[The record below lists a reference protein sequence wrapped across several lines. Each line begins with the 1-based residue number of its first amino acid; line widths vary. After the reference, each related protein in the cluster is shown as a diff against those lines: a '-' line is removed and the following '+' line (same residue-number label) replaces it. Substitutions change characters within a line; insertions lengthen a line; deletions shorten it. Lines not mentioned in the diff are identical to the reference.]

1 MDLPLDL
8 DAVGGP
14 GLGLAAMAGVLV
26 VLALIDSTSFG
37 TLLIPVWLLLAPG
50 RLRAGRVLVYL
61 GTVAGFYLAV
71 GIVVLLGAGA
81 FLDRFGDALDTRAAA
96 IVQLL
101 LGIGL
106 FALSFRFDSKRAARK
121 AAQSEAAPFGAT
133 PSAAGRADAVGVSPW
148 TGAGAGAG
156 AETAGPGAPSSPPR
170 PGRLSRWRERALGI
184 EADAVGTGVVRTRSS
199 VLPLVGLALGAVA
212 IEVGT
217 MLPYLA
223 AIGIV
228 TTSDVG
234 WPANG
239 AILAAYCVVMVA
251 PALLLLLGRLVAARA
266 VDPVLHRLDRWL
278 TKNATDMTGWVLG
291 ALGVLLAL
299 NAFGR
304 LGWA

>member
-121 AAQSEAAPFGAT
+121 AAQSDAAP
-133 PSAAGRADAVGVSPW
+133 SVAGRPDAGGAGPW
-148 TGAGAGAG
+148 TGVAAG

-170 PGRLSRWRERALGI
+170 PGRISRWRERALGI
-184 EADAVGTGVVRTRSS
+184 EADTAGTGAVRTRSS
-199 VLPLVGLALGAVA
+199 VLPLMGLALGAVA

-234 WPANG
+234 WPGSG

-266 VDPVLHRLDRWL
+266 VDPVLRRLDRWL

>member
-1 MDLPLDL
+1 MDIPLDL

-61 GTVAGFYLAV
+61 GTVAAFYLAV

-106 FALSFRFDSKRAARK
+106 FALSFRFDSKRAARRD
-121 AAQSEAAPFGAT
+121 AQASAAAPATVGAL
-133 PSAAGRADAVGVSPW
+133 PAGRGDATGVTRGTTS
-148 TGAGAGAG
+148 A
-156 AETAGPGAPSSPPR
+156 PR

-184 EADAVGTGVVRTRSS
+184 EADAAGAGAEQARPS
-199 VLPLVGLALGAVA
+199 VLPLMGLALGAVA
-212 IEVGT
+212 LEVGT

-223 AIGIV
+223 AIGLL

-234 WPANG
+234 WPATG
-239 AILAAYCVVMVA
+239 GILAAYCVVMIA

-266 VDPVLHRLDRWL
+266 VDPLLRRLDAWL
-278 TKNATDMTGWVLG
+278 TRNATDMTGWVLG
-291 ALGVLLAL
+291 ILGVLLAL

-304 LGWA
+304 LGWT

>member
-1 MDLPLDL
+1 MARACARDRGGRRRDR
-8 DAVGGP
+8 GGP
-14 GLGLAAMAGVLV
+14 
-26 VLALIDSTSFG
+26 
-37 TLLIPVWLLLAPG
+37 
-50 RLRAGRVLVYL
+50 
-61 GTVAGFYLAV
+61 
-71 GIVVLLGAGA
+71 
-81 FLDRFGDALDTRAAA
+81 DALVGAAA
-96 IVQLL
+96 H
-101 LGIGL
+101 
-106 FALSFRFDSKRAARK
+106 
-121 AAQSEAAPFGAT
+121 
-133 PSAAGRADAVGVSPW
+133 
-148 TGAGAGAG
+148 
-156 AETAGPGAPSSPPR
+156 
-170 PGRLSRWRERALGI
+170 
-184 EADAVGTGVVRTRSS
+184 
-199 VLPLVGLALGAVA
+199 GLALGAVA
-212 IEVGT
+212 IEVGD

-266 VDPVLHRLDRWL
+266 VDPVLPLDRWL

>member
-121 AAQSEAAPFGAT
+121 DAQSDAA
-133 PSAAGRADAVGVSPW
+133 PSAAGRPDAVGPSPW
-148 TGAGAGAG
+148 TGAGAGTAIG
-156 AETAGPGAPSSPPR
+156 LVSEELLEGGMPGEQQPQLLENRRAGPMPVT
-170 PGRLSRWRERALGI
+170 
-184 EADAVGTGVVRTRSS
+184 AVGG
-199 VLPLVGLALGAVA
+199 
-212 IEVGT
+212 
-217 MLPYLA
+217 
-223 AIGIV
+223 
-228 TTSDVG
+228 
-234 WPANG
+234 
-239 AILAAYCVVMVA
+239 
-251 PALLLLLGRLVAARA
+251 
-266 VDPVLHRLDRWL
+266 HR
-278 TKNATDMTGWVLG
+278 
-291 ALGVLLAL
+291 
-299 NAFGR
+299 FGR
-304 LGWA
+304 FGTQIAYRHSEHVRQSLQNGQSLNRQHVSLDLRHPAFRAPNRRSQLFLR

>member
-1 MDLPLDL
+1 MDFPLDL

-121 AAQSEAAPFGAT
+121 AAQSDAAP
-133 PSAAGRADAVGVSPW
+133 SVAGRPDAVGAGPW
-148 TGAGAGAG
+148 TGVGAGAG
-156 AETAGPGAPSSPPR
+156 AESAAAGVPSSPPR
-170 PGRLSRWRERALGI
+170 PGRISRWRERALGI
-184 EADAVGTGVVRTRSS
+184 EADAVGTGAVRTRSS
-199 VLPLVGLALGAVA
+199 VLPLMGLALGAVA

-234 WPANG
+234 WPGSG
-239 AILAAYCVVMVA
+239 AILAVYCVVMVA

-266 VDPVLHRLDRWL
+266 VDPVLRRLDRWL

>member
-81 FLDRFGDALDTRAAA
+81 FLDRFGAALDTRAAA

-121 AAQSEAAPFGAT
+121 AAQSDAAP
-133 PSAAGRADAVGVSPW
+133 SVAGRPDVVGAGPW
-148 TGAGAGAG
+148 TGAGAGAEPAG
-156 AETAGPGAPSSPPR
+156 AGAPSSPPR
-170 PGRLSRWRERALGI
+170 PGRISRWRERALGI
-184 EADAVGTGVVRTRSS
+184 EADAVGTGAVRTRSS
-199 VLPLVGLALGAVA
+199 VLPLMGLALGAVA

-234 WPANG
+234 WPGSG

-266 VDPVLHRLDRWL
+266 VDPVLRRLDRWL

>member
-1 MDLPLDL
+1 MDIPLDL

-61 GTVAGFYLAV
+61 GTVAAFYLAV

-106 FALSFRFDSKRAARK
+106 FALSFRFDSKRAARRDAR
-121 AAQSEAAPFGAT
+121 AAAAAPVTVVARPSVPGEGAGDAPDAT
-133 PSAAGRADAVGVSPW
+133 TGTTSAA
-148 TGAGAGAG
+148 
-156 AETAGPGAPSSPPR
+156 R

-184 EADAVGTGVVRTRSS
+184 EADAAGAGTVRTRPS
-199 VLPLVGLALGAVA
+199 VLPLMGLALGAVA

-223 AIGIV
+223 AIGLL
-228 TTSDVG
+228 TTSGVG
-234 WPANG
+234 WPATG
-239 AILAAYCVVMVA
+239 GILAAYCVVMVA

-266 VDPVLHRLDRWL
+266 VDPLLRRLDAWL

-291 ALGVLLAL
+291 ILGVLLAL

-304 LGWA
+304 LGWT